1 MQNLRQVVLAEAK
14 HQLALNLDLLNMLRD
29 DVPEE
34 IRVAVREVWVEPLKR
49 LIEELESNFP
59 IRHDPTQ
66 LPYGRE
72 LPE

>member
-34 IRVAVREVWVEPLKR
+34 IRVREEWVEPLKR

>member
-34 IRVAVREVWVEPLKR
+34 IRVAVREEWVEPLKR